1 MNEGFSEEKAED
13 QDDEDD
19 SASQNDE
26 AEPTA
31 LPDASDDDHVRQDI
45 FSPILS
51 EADPTSRRPN
61 DTPEPDA
68 SDDDHVS
75 QDIFSPMLNEA
86 EPNPTSRPD
95 ASEEEE
101 QESPISEG
109 AQSNKHEHTD
119 HNDVDEAHCDTDQ
132 TGAGAVNSK
141 ALSAR
146 ETNRTGA
153 GSSRKRPAEDK
164 DDEDDS
170 ASQNDEAEPTALP
183 DASDDDHVR
192 QDIFSPILSEAD
204 PTSRRPNDTPEP
216 DASDDDHVSQDI
228 FSPMLNEA
236 EPNPTSRPDASEEEE
251 QESPISE
258 GAQSNKHEHTDH
270 NDVDEAHCDTDQT
283 GAGAVNSKA
292 LSARETNRTGAGS
305 SRKRPAEDK

>member
-1 MNEGFSEEKAED
+1 MFRTVSPCAGGQVTFVVNKSRVLYDESSQNDDSSKGDESS

-109 AQSNKHEHTD
+109 AQSNKH
-119 HNDVDEAHCDTDQ
+119 
-132 TGAGAVNSK
+132 
-141 ALSAR
+141 
-146 ETNRTGA
+146 
-153 GSSRKRPAEDK
+153 
-164 DDEDDS
+164 
-170 ASQNDEAEPTALP
+170 
-183 DASDDDHVR
+183 
-192 QDIFSPILSEAD
+192 
-204 PTSRRPNDTPEP
+204 
-216 DASDDDHVSQDI
+216 VSN
-228 FSPMLNEA
+228 FVLN
-236 EPNPTSRPDASEEEE
+236 
-251 QESPISE
+251 I
-258 GAQSNKHEHTDH
+258 G
-270 NDVDEAHCDTDQT
+270 
-283 GAGAVNSKA
+283 
-292 LSARETNRTGAGS
+292 
-305 SRKRPAEDK
+305 